1 MSIEKRAEATAKN
14 LEGKLKEA
22 VGDLTGDTKTEA
34 EGKAQ
39 QVEASMQ
46 HAKEDIK
53 ERLEQDQRDSL

>member
-1 MSIEKRAEATAKN
+1 MSIEQRAEATAKN

-22 VGDLTGDTKTEA
+22 VGDLTGDTKTKA

-53 ERLEQDQRDSL
+53 ERLDQEQRDSL